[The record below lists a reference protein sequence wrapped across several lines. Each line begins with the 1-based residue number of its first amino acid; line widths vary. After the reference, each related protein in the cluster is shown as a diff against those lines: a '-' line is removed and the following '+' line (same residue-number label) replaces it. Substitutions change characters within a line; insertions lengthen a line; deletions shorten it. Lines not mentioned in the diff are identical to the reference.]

1 MTTIGEAGVDGG
13 LVRRTL
19 ALGPLAQPHASVNTN
34 EGQHSAAV
42 PPEANM
48 EGVGEAHEEEAAAVV
63 EEEREDKN
71 EKEEQQVEEVEE
83 VRGVGKGRATP
94 RRGLIF

>member
-1 MTTIGEAGVDGG
+1 MKVSILPQSLLRQTWRE
-13 LVRRTL
+13 
-19 ALGPLAQPHASVNTN
+19 
-34 EGQHSAAV
+34 
-42 PPEANM
+42 
-48 EGVGEAHEEEAAAVV
+48 VGEAHEEEAAAVV

-83 VRGVGKGRATP
+83 GGGVGNGRATP

>member
-1 MTTIGEAGVDGG
+1 MTTIGKAGVDGG

-34 EGQHSAAV
+34 EGQHTAAV

-48 EGVGEAHEEEAAAVV
+48 EGGGGGA
-63 EEEREDKN
+63 
-71 EKEEQQVEEVEE
+71 
-83 VRGVGKGRATP
+83 
-94 RRGLIF
+94 